1 MVGLDQEYRVP
12 VKTASHV
19 LALLGDQLIGDEK
32 LAIFELVKNGYD
44 ADANNVVVTLK
55 LDEGAESYVRVE
67 DDGHGMGRSAIE
79 EGWLFIGHSYK
90 RAARRIRSPRY
101 GRLPLGEKGVGR
113 LAAFKLGHQ
122 LLVTTRKEGEP
133 EYEVRL
139 DLNELI
145 DQGPLMQ
152 DLSATLR
159 SRHVGVVFPDGKTG
173 TRIEI
178 RELRRREWSR
188 GDVRRMQRL
197 VTSLASPFATPDNFQ
212 VELKVPGRS
221 QELGDTLSLRDFL
234 ESAPWKFEFSLDEN
248 GRYTWSYDFRPP
260 NWKDLKTN
268 SVRGSH
274 TSLLLVPEG
283 GDEQIRSMERDR
295 VTLDATDLE
304 GVGPFRGVIYGY
316 FRRTEVLKASGAQQQ
331 LTMWLDDQTGVRIYR
346 DGVRVFTYGERT
358 DDWLGLNV
366 RRINRPT
373 GKFGTNSVVAAIEIA
388 SGPSDGLVEKTNRE
402 GFNEN
407 EVFRRFRR
415 IVLSAFD
422 HFERTHAED
431 RNRLVLALK
440 GVDPEAPPMR
450 LTSALDN
457 VKKALSK
464 DAQLA
469 VTLDND
475 IRTIEN
481 EFEKM
486 RDVMVAAG
494 SSGLNLA
501 LVVHEVERTV
511 ESVAKAMDSRAF
523 DMATTQLTHL
533 KALLK
538 EIGPLLRKEPARQI
552 PVSKVVKAALSFYE
566 ARFTGHK
573 VVWSAPILAGE
584 DPDFKVKAPSN
595 LLISA
600 VANAINNALFWC
612 RSRRDE
618 EPDHQPAVAV
628 RTSWNPRTESG
639 LIAVIDNGPGFTL
652 SKGQSVQPFIS
663 TRPGGM
669 GLGLY
674 FADQTMEICGGS
686 LDVTS
691 ASELVDELEI
701 PSVYDGAAVVFRF
714 GSTR

>member
-1 MVGLDQEYRVP
+1 MAELDQEYRLP

-44 ADANNVVVTLK
+44 ADANNVVITLK
-55 LDEGAESYVRVE
+55 LDEGPNCFVRVE
-67 DDGHGMGRSAIE
+67 DDGHGMGREEIE

-90 RAARRIRSPRY
+90 RAARSIRSAKY

-122 LLVTTRKEGEP
+122 LLLTTRKEGEP
-133 EYEVRL
+133 EYEVSL
-139 DLNELI
+139 DLDELI
-145 DQGPLMQ
+145 RQGPLMQ

-159 SRHVGVVFPDGKTG
+159 SRHRGLVFPEGETG

-178 RELRRREWSR
+178 RTLRRKEWAR
-188 GDVRRMQRL
+188 GDLRRMQRL
-197 VTSLASPFATPDNFQ
+197 ITSLASPFSTPDNFK
-212 VELKVPGRS
+212 VELKVPGRDR
-221 QELGDTLSLRDFL
+221 ELADTLGLGDFL
-234 ESAPWKFEFSLDEN
+234 DNAPWLFEFSLDTE
-248 GRYTWSYDFRPP
+248 GKYTWRYDFRPP
-260 NWKDLKTN
+260 NWKDLKAN
-268 SVRGSH
+268 SIAGSAS
-274 TSLLLVPEG
+274 SLLLVPEDS
-283 GDEQIRSMERDR
+283 DEQKRGADRDR
-295 VTLDATDLE
+295 MTLDASDLN
-304 GVGPFRGVIYGY
+304 GIGPFRGVIYGY
-316 FRRTEVLKASGAQQQ
+316 FRRSEVLKASGAQQQ

-373 GKFGTNSVVAAIEIA
+373 GKFGTNSVVSAIEIT
-388 SGPSDGLVEKTNRE
+388 SGSSDGLVEKTNRE

-415 IVLSAFD
+415 TVLSVFD

-431 RNRLVLALK
+431 RNKLVLALK
-440 GVDPEAPPMR
+440 GVDPEAAPVR
-450 LTSALDN
+450 LTTALEN

-464 DAQLA
+464 DKHLA
-469 VTLDND
+469 ESLGGDVK
-475 IRTIEN
+475 TIEN

-501 LVVHEVERTV
+501 LVVHEVERSV
-511 ESVAKAMDSRAF
+511 ESIAKAMSSGSF
-523 DMATTQLTHL
+523 DMATSQLAHL
-533 KALLK
+533 KVLLK
-538 EIGPLLRKEPARQI
+538 EISPLLRKEPARQI
-552 PVSKVVKAALSFYE
+552 AVSKVIKAALSFYE
-566 ARFTGHK
+566 ARFAGHK
-573 VVWSAPILAGE
+573 VALSAPIIVGE

-595 LLISA
+595 LLVSA
-600 VANAINNALFWC
+600 VANAINNALYWC
-612 RSRRDE
+612 RVRRDADPRHE
-618 EPDHQPAVAV
+618 AALAI
-628 RTSWNPRTESG
+628 RTSWNAATESG
-639 LIAVIDNGPGFTL
+639 LVAVVDNGPGFGI
-652 SKGQSVQPFIS
+652 SREQAIQPFIT

-674 FADQTMEICGGS
+674 FADQTMEICGGT

-691 ASELVDELEI
+691 ASDLADEVEI
-701 PSVYDGAAVVFRF
+701 APAYDGAAVVFRF
-714 GSTR
+714 GRTR